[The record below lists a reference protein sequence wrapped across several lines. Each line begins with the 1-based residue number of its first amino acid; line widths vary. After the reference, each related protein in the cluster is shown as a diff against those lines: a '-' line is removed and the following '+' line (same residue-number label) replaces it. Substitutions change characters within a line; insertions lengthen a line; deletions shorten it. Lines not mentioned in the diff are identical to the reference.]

1 MVYII
6 LNSFLLIIRTLKK
19 NKNTNLIDK
28 EIINSYVYKRR
39 EMKDKFLN
47 VTY

>member
-39 EMKDKFLN
+39 EMKVKFPTLL
-47 VTY
+47 Y

>member
-28 EIINSYVYKRR
+28 EIINNYVYKRR
-39 EMKDKFLN
+39 EMKDKFPN
-47 VTY
+47 MIY